1 MLSRTIQGKLSLSTS
16 IRLHP
21 QSISFSSSVV
31 VEVTQTRSRLE
42 KLRDKL
48 ETENATLEK
57 FANASSDPITTI
69 LRRKAPPPSSKTL
82 PKPRWLK
89 AAPATSENYKKLRAT
104 VRELGLATVCEE
116 ARCPNIGD
124 CWGGGDNH
132 TATATI
138 MIMGDTCT
146 RGCRFCSVKTSKAPP
161 PLDPD
166 EPEKV
171 STAIAKWGLDYV
183 VLTSVDRDDLEDQG
197 SKHFRR
203 VIKAL
208 KQKKE
213 DLLVE
218 ALSPDFRGRYDLVRN
233 VATSGLDVFA
243 HNVETVERLTPH
255 VRDYRAS
262 YKQSMDVLAFVKSIP
277 YLNIGKK
284 VVPLTKTSIMLGLGE
299 TDEEIEDVLQDL
311 RDVDVDVV
319 TFGQYL
325 QPTKKHLRVTKYV
338 TPEKFKEWQ
347 VYAEG
352 MGFKYV
358 ASGPLVRSSYKAGEF
373 FLKKYLNEQ
382 NAKAT
387 ESIPTTPV

>member
-1 MLSRTIQGKLSLSTS
+1 MLNRTIQTKLSTAIIL
-16 IRLHP
+16 R
-21 QSISFSSSVV
+21 QQYNARFSSSAF

-48 ETENATLEK
+48 SSEDATLET
-57 FANASSDPITTI
+57 FADASDPTTSN
-69 LRRKAPPPSSKTL
+69 LQRKKAPPRASNVL

-89 AAPATSENYKKLRAT
+89 AAPATSENYQKLRAT

-124 CWGGGDNH
+124 CWGGGEDH

-161 PLDPD
+161 PLDPE

-197 SKHFRR
+197 SLHFRK

-208 KQKKE
+208 KLKKE

-218 ALSPDFRGRYDLVRN
+218 ALAPDFRGRYDLVRN

-243 HNVETVERLTPH
+243 HNIETVERLTPH

-277 YLNIGKK
+277 YITIGKK
-284 VVPLTKTSIMLGLGE
+284 TVPLTKSSIMLGLGE
-299 TDEEIEDVLQDL
+299 TDEEIRNVLTDL
-311 RDVDVDVV
+311 RDVDVDVI

-325 QPTKKHLRVTKYV
+325 QPTRKHLRVKKYV
-338 TPEKFKEWQ
+338 TPEKFARWQ
-347 VYAEG
+347 EYAEG

-382 NAKAT
+382 NAKIT
-387 ESIPTTPV
+387 KSEPTAST

>member
-31 VEVTQTRSRLE
+31 IEVTQTRSRLE

>member
-1 MLSRTIQGKLSLSTS
+1 MTVGATTGIRRSLV
-16 IRLHP
+16 P
-21 QSISFSSSVV
+21 FSSF

-48 ETENATLEK
+48 ADEDATLEK
-57 FANASSDPITTI
+57 FTNTSDPIASA
-69 LRRKAPPPSSKTL
+69 LKRVKAPPRASNIL

-89 AAPATSENYKKLRAT
+89 AAPATSENYHKLRET

-124 CWGGGDNH
+124 CWGGGKDH

-146 RGCRFCSVKTSKAPP
+146 RGCRFCSVKTSKAPQ
-161 PLDPD
+161 PLDPE

-171 STAIAKWGLDYV
+171 ATAIAKWGLDYV
-183 VLTSVDRDDLEDQG
+183 VITSVDRDDLEDQG
-197 SKHFRR
+197 SMHFRK

-208 KQKKE
+208 KNKKE
-213 DLLVE
+213 SILVE
-218 ALSPDFRGRYDLVRN
+218 ALSPDFRGNYHLIKN

-243 HNVETVERLTPH
+243 HNIETVERLTPH
-255 VRDYRAS
+255 VRDYRAK
-262 YKQSMDVLAFVKSIP
+262 YKQSMDVLAFVKHIP
-277 YLNIGKK
+277 YLKIGKK
-284 VVPLTKTSIMLGLGE
+284 RAPLTKSSIMVGLGE
-299 TDEEIEDVLQDL
+299 TDDEIHDVLTDL

-325 QPTKKHLRVTKYV
+325 QPTKKHLRVQEYV
-338 TPEKFKEWQ
+338 RPEKFVEYQ
-347 VYAEG
+347 ALAES

-373 FLKKYLNEQ
+373 FLKNYLNEQ
-382 NAKAT
+382 NASTAT
-387 ESIPTTPV
+387 ESTTNTTP